1 MVHFARQS
9 DNAGSVEVWPIFIL
23 YLIYREEQEKLN
35 VWVALM
41 NLENLYGTQES
52 LVKVFERALQQNEP
66 KKIFFQL
73 IGIYTRTDK
82 VEVCLPRVI
91 RGVTET

>member
-1 MVHFARQS
+1 MILWFHF
-9 DNAGSVEVWPIFIL
+9 
-23 YLIYREEQEKLN
+23 REEQEKLN

-41 NLENLYGTQES
+41 NLENLYGTEES
-52 LVKVFERALQQNEP
+52 LVKVFQRALQQNEP

-82 VEVCLPRVI
+82 MEVCWPTKGKYVAPS
-91 RGVTET
+91 RGVLNVETLYLNTL

>member
-1 MVHFARQS
+1 MGQS
-9 DNAGSVEVWPIFIL
+9 YSQVLFQGLSMYLWFIL
-23 YLIYREEQEKLN
+23 REEQEKLN

-66 KKIFFQL
+66 KKVFFQL
-73 IGIYTRTDK
+73 IGIYSRTDK
-82 VEVCLPRVI
+82 LEVRM
-91 RGVTET
+91 RQK

>member
-1 MVHFARQS
+1 MGQS
-9 DNAGSVEVWPIFIL
+9 YSLVLFIL
-23 YLIYREEQEKLN
+23 CFWFIFREEQEKLN

-66 KKIFFQL
+66 KKVFFQL

-82 VEVCLPRVI
+82 LEVRM
-91 RGVTET
+91 RQK

>member
-1 MVHFARQS
+1 M
-9 DNAGSVEVWPIFIL
+9 
-23 YLIYREEQEKLN
+23 
-35 VWVALM
+35 WVALM

-66 KKIFFQL
+66 KKVFFQL

-82 VEVCLPRVI
+82 LEVRITQKYSNHLEAAFSYKRRFARYYLSARFGADLI
-91 RGVTET
+91 GK

>member
-1 MVHFARQS
+1 
-9 DNAGSVEVWPIFIL
+9 
-23 YLIYREEQEKLN
+23 
-35 VWVALM
+35 M

-66 KKIFFQL
+66 KKVFFQL

-82 VEVCLPRVI
+82 LEVRV
-91 RGVTET
+91 GQK